1 MSISDASNTSLGI
14 DSRSLD
20 ALRNEATRNPNG
32 AARQAA
38 VQFESLFMQMVLK
51 SMRDA
56 TMKAEDSPNSGGDT
70 FTSML
75 DSQMAKQFAGRP
87 GGLADMIERQLSRH
101 MQALPAASGDALP
114 AVPVPAALNGAK
126 SAIGGV
132 KPSSPQA
139 QFMAKM
145 ASHAQSAERETG
157 VPASFILGQAALESG
172 WGKGEI
178 RNADGSPSF
187 NLFGIKASAGW
198 KGATTDVRTTEY
210 VNGEPVKQT
219 ARFRSYGS
227 YSEAFADYA
236 RMLSNSPRYS
246 GVVRGAT
253 SVAGFAN
260 GMQLAGY
267 ATDPAYASKLTR
279 TINLALAVQRSAG

>member
-1 MSISDASNTSLGI
+1 MTIADASSKTLGI
-14 DSRSLD
+14 DSRALD

-38 VQFESLFMQMVLK
+38 VQFESMFMQMVLK

-56 TMKAEDSPNSGGDT
+56 TIKADDTSNTGGET
-70 FTSML
+70 FTGML
-75 DSQMAKQFAGRP
+75 DTQMAKQFAGRP

-101 MQALPAASGDALP
+101 MQALPAGAGDALP
-114 AVPVPAALNGAK
+114 AVAVPVLPAALQGTTA
-126 SAIGGV
+126 APQPGT
-132 KPSSPQA
+132 PQA
-139 QFMAKM
+139 QFLKKLTP
-145 ASHAQSAERETG
+145 HARLAEQQTG

-178 RNADGSPSF
+178 RNPDGSPSF
-187 NLFGIKASAGW
+187 NLFGVKATTGW

-210 VNGEPVKQT
+210 VEGERVKQT

-253 SVAGFAN
+253 SAESFAN
-260 GMQLAGY
+260 GMQRAGY

-279 TINLALAVQRSAG
+279 TINLALAVQRSTG